1 MSSRLCGRIVPDAH
15 RAGYYGLRACLRPSD
30 SARDRLGFVL
40 SGCLGRILGAT
51 PPTNN
56 HEEAV
61 RDTGGR
67 FPPDT
72 GSISMKRTAIAF
84 SISLVAALP
93 AVALAQ
99 AGHDTHHDPQKSTQ
113 AEKAPVAS
121 AGSMAT
127 MPGMPEQCRTMM
139 QGMPSECMDAM
150 QQMMQGGMMQ
160 GMMALPD
167 AARAGENLSDFTRTY
182 VDAMNAMHGPMMEG
196 VMANDPDM
204 AFVRGMIPHHQG
216 AIDMAK
222 IVQQYGDDPETREWA
237 ARIIEAQEG
246 EIAEMQ
252 AWLDRKISQEPMD
265 FGQTGGTV
273 WSADEGGNSLSA
285 IDLVSEA
292 VTTVPLP
299 VSPHNVDLTP
309 DGRFLLAVG
318 SPASGDHAA
327 DGHGHNGGAAGLL
340 VILDPADSSRPAA
353 TVEVGSH
360 PAHVVA
366 DRQGRAF
373 VSLSGGNE
381 VAVVDL
387 ARAEVVGRIG
397 TGAYPHGLRLSP
409 DGAELYVANVED
421 GSVSVIASASLTE
434 AARIPVGAGPVQVG
448 FNPDGSKVY
457 VSLRDENRVAVI
469 DVDTRE
475 VVSKI
480 EVGPGPIQLVATPDG
495 KHVYVAN
502 QGPEDAPNDTVS
514 VIDTATGQVVQT
526 LKTGL
531 GAHGVSVSADGALVF
546 VTNTAD
552 DSVSV
557 IDAQQ
562 QTVIGT
568 VPVGDGPNGIVYA
581 IPN

>member
-1 MSSRLCGRIVPDAH
+1 
-15 RAGYYGLRACLRPSD
+15 
-30 SARDRLGFVL
+30 
-40 SGCLGRILGAT
+40 
-51 PPTNN
+51 
-56 HEEAV
+56 
-61 RDTGGR
+61 
-67 FPPDT
+67 
-72 GSISMKRTAIAF
+72 
-84 SISLVAALP
+84 
-93 AVALAQ
+93 
-99 AGHDTHHDPQKSTQ
+99 
-113 AEKAPVAS
+113 
-121 AGSMAT
+121 
-127 MPGMPEQCRTMM
+127 
-139 QGMPSECMDAM
+139 
-150 QQMMQGGMMQ
+150 
-160 GMMALPD
+160 
-167 AARAGENLSDFTRTY
+167 
-182 VDAMNAMHGPMMEG
+182 MNAMHGPMMEG